1 LNNLADTYE
10 GELQIALRVM
20 TNLIEPILIVLMAI
34 IVGFL
39 LLSILLPMFNL
50 VSHINAGGGG

>member
-1 LNNLADTYE
+1 
-10 GELQIALRVM
+10 
-20 TNLIEPILIVLMAI
+20 MAI